1 MTTKPLLSRVV
12 DFTKPAP
19 VGPSLGRH
27 LARSAGRAALFSA
40 LLAAPV
46 VGFYSATDRDF
57 GVGELGVEA
66 VAPYGVEEEEGD
78 EHAGR
83 AARLVERHDC
93 WTGEAPADVEI
104 PGGVV
109 LAEVG
114 QGPRYFSS
122 DAVVGG
128 ALDHLFTSPDPEIV
142 AVYGF
147 CR

>member
-1 MTTKPLLSRVV
+1 MTTKPLLSRLA
-12 DFTKPAP
+12 DFTRPAP
-19 VGPSLGRH
+19 VSRSLGRH

-66 VAPYGVEEEEGD
+66 VAPYVAEEGD
-78 EHAGR
+78 EHAER

-93 WTGEAPADVEI
+93 WTGEAPADVEV

-109 LAEVG
+109 MRLYGGWAPRFYASDVMVG
-114 QGPRYFSS
+114 S
-122 DAVVGG
+122 
-128 ALDHLFTSPDPEIV
+128 ALDHLFTSPNAAIGE
-142 AVYGF
+142 VYAF